1 MGFARFPA
9 FLPMKMSIVTLPR
22 ISLLALSPILF
33 ALPSQ
38 AASTGQAFY
47 GDPPDEL
54 HPWAVHDRNRLQPPR
69 VEPGTPSTQRSPGRP
84 PSDATVLFDGT
95 ERSLANWISEKPEGG
110 PIKWA
115 LKDGALEVVPKT
127 GYIRTRAEFGDVQVH
142 VEWASPTVIKG
153 ESQGRGNSGIFLHGL
168 VEVQVLDNNDNPTYA
183 DGFAASVYGVNPA
196 MANALRPTGEFQSI
210 DIVFRRPIYVGDRL
224 VDPGY
229 VTVFCNGVL
238 VQDHTP
244 LEGPTGHIKRTHSR
258 PFPEKGPLRLQD
270 HGDLVRFRNIWIR
283 ELAPRPQ
290 AGATDFAYTAIE
302 TTAKRAEIAAS
313 IRNDGV
319 RLAAGSNARMLRLAE
334 SLVYAPDAA
343 TRAEVESLA
352 KAYAHSIAALSG
364 GALEARKDEVRTVL
378 KALQYLAKAGALAP
392 DFEPKVTLEKVSLAA
407 GWEDAKK

>member
-1 MGFARFPA
+1 M
-9 FLPMKMSIVTLPR
+9 
-22 ISLLALSPILF
+22 
-33 ALPSQ
+33 
-38 AASTGQAFY
+38 
-47 GDPPDEL
+47 
-54 HPWAVHDRNRLQPPR
+54 
-69 VEPGTPSTQRSPGRP
+69 
-84 PSDATVLFDGT
+84 
-95 ERSLANWISEKPEGG
+95 
-110 PIKWA
+110 
-115 LKDGALEVVPKT
+115 
-127 GYIRTRAEFGDVQVH
+127 
-142 VEWASPTVIKG
+142 
-153 ESQGRGNSGIFLHGL
+153 
-168 VEVQVLDNNDNPTYA
+168 
-183 DGFAASVYGVNPA
+183 
-196 MANALRPTGEFQSI
+196 
-210 DIVFRRPIYVGDRL
+210 
-224 VDPGY
+224 
-229 VTVFCNGVL
+229 
-238 VQDHTP
+238 
-244 LEGPTGHIKRTHSR
+244 
-258 PFPEKGPLRLQD
+258 
-270 HGDLVRFRNIWIR
+270 RFRNIWIR